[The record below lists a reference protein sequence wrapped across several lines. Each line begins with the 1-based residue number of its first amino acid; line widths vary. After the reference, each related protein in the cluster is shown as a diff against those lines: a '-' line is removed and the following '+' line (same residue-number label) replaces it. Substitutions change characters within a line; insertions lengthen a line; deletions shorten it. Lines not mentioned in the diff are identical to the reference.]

1 MNLPVPLGQC
11 FEYGTLRSLRKA
23 DVAPMLEWMHDE
35 GTARLFTR
43 DFRSVTE
50 LEAVEFVRSSW
61 DSTENVHL
69 AVASATGSYLG
80 TVSLKRLDW
89 KNESAEY
96 AIAMHPEGR
105 GTGASLKGTHDLLE
119 LAFKE
124 LNLHRVYLCVRES
137 NSRAKRFYEK
147 AGFTYEGLARDAIR
161 DGESFEGLE
170 WWSILNG
177 EL

>member
-1 MNLPVPLGQC
+1 
-11 FEYGTLRSLRKA
+11 
-23 DVAPMLEWMHDE
+23 
-35 GTARLFTR
+35 
-43 DFRSVTE
+43 
-50 LEAVEFVRSSW
+50 
-61 DSTENVHL
+61 
-69 AVASATGSYLG
+69 
-80 TVSLKRLDW
+80 VSLKRLDW

-105 GTGASLKGTHDLLE
+105 GTGASLMGTHDLLE

-137 NSRAKRFYEK
+137 NLRAKRFYEK